1 MAMHP
6 QNTNLLRWGAKQ
18 MEREGRA
25 WAEEETW
32 EASTC
37 GGQHKTTAPGH
48 YLPWSPTTARSG
60 KTKYEGNAVNIIT
73 TTMVVW

>member
-1 MAMHP
+1 
-6 QNTNLLRWGAKQ
+6 

-37 GGQHKTTAPGH
+37 GGQHRTTATGH

-60 KTKYEGNAVNIIT
+60 KDRVWENAVNIMT
-73 TTMVVW
+73 KVVS